1 MSSRVAAWTAGLG
14 SSVEA
19 SPKGPGVSSMR
30 RFFRH
35 LTSCLG
41 IGVSQLE
48 KTRNV
53 KGREERKP
61 RGRPQMLKVFGLG
74 GRVRVALTIVVQW
87 TH

>member
-1 MSSRVAAWTAGLG
+1 MSSRAAAWTAGLG

-30 RFFRH
+30 RIFRH

-41 IGVSQLE
+41 RGVSQLE
-48 KTRNV
+48 ETRNV

-61 RGRPQMLKVFGLG
+61 RGRPQMLKVFELG